1 MNRYCGTLLSTAVDG
16 DLASDLVCDCTAP
29 FAVDIFTDALADN
42 GDPED
47 PENTVWR
54 VAISGGGRINPEDYL
69 KWARRFGVE
78 QTFTKPVDRQELL
91 AAVAGLLSDAV
102 V

>member
-47 PENTVWR
+47 PENTRFSRGGCRCRNLVWQKR
-54 VAISGGGRINPEDYL
+54 VFNVCVPFLLQVSAWTTP
-69 KWARRFGVE
+69 RFPADDVRLI
-78 QTFTKPVDRQELL
+78 KY
-91 AAVAGLLSDAV
+91 
-102 V
+102 

>member
-47 PENTVWR
+47 PENTR
-54 VAISGGGRINPEDYL
+54 FSRGGCPYTIWFVKSVGFQCVCPFFIAGVCLDYSQ
-69 KWARRFGVE
+69 V
-78 QTFTKPVDRQELL
+78 PC
-91 AAVAGLLSDAV
+91 
-102 V
+102 